1 MSMTQKYA
9 AALVDVE
16 AWSHEKRKRENSLRT
31 FYRNQ
36 AIDDVSIGA
45 LIDKDQLVQ
54 EAQLLL
60 DRAIAKAAAFGP
72 GAIIEQLRSQ
82 RS

>member
-1 MSMTQKYA
+1 MNNTQQYER
-9 AALVDVE
+9 ALAEIE
-16 AWSHEKRKRENSLRT
+16 AWAQKKRQREMDLRA
-31 FYRNQ
+31 YYIKQN
-36 AIDDVSIGA
+36 INDVSIGA

-60 DRAIAKAAAFGP
+60 NRAIAKAAAYGP